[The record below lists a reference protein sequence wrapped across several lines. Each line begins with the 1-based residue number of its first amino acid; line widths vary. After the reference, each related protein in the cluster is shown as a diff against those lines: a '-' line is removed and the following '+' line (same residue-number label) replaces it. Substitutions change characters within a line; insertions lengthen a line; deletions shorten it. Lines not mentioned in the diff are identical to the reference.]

1 MKQYGLRLAVALN
14 AALLA
19 LLIWLWID
27 PQGEMRNVAW
37 SAPAPVAP
45 ELGEPAVN
53 LPVVKSLDTG
63 VFMATLDRPLF
74 SPSRRPVPKV
84 VEAAKAVPEVDPF
97 VGIHLYGLYTA
108 EEGKGG
114 ILARVEGKVR
124 RIGSGE
130 TLAGWTIKEV
140 RDREV
145 VFVRDGEE
153 RNIKLAIAR
162 PGTPPPAAAKPQTA
176 AAAAPA
182 PAAPAQGRAADAQA
196 QREDEQRELLR
207 RRNELRAKAGAKL
220 ISE

>member
-19 LLIWLWID
+19 LLIWMWVD
-27 PQGEMRNVAW
+27 SQGELRNVTW
-37 SAPAPVAP
+37 YAPAPVAP
-45 ELGEPAVN
+45 ELGEPVTN
-53 LPVVKSLDTG
+53 LPVAKSLDTG

-84 VEAAKAVPEVDPF
+84 IEVAKAVPEVDPF
-97 VGIHLYGLYTA
+97 AGIHLYGLYTA
-108 EEGKGG
+108 DEGKGG

-130 TLAGWTIKEV
+130 TLSGWKIKEV

-145 VFVRDGEE
+145 VFARDGEE
-153 RNIKLAIAR
+153 RSIKLAITR
-162 PGTPPPAAAKPQTA
+162 PAPSAPASPAPQTA
-176 AAAAPA
+176 VAPTASSA
-182 PAAPAQGRAADAQA
+182 PPAQGSVTNAQA
-196 QREDEQRELLR
+196 QREEAQRELLR
-207 RRNELRAKAGAKL
+207 RRNEFRAKAGAKL